1 MLSSMKLLPVGDGRT
16 YIDLGKVTAKVHVP
30 GAKYYKSENEI
41 WVRKE
46 ARCPAGQ
53 VISEQEAFMAFMN
66 AGRFREAGENFPKL
80 FADGAKVEVEIER
93 SVTPSPPKKWP
104 IFRFAA
110 GAALLILAGVY
121 IGLIVTGTI
130 SASRQISVANL
141 VVIVVVLIIVAIL
154 IRPQV
159 LSNVQ
164 EFGLGGLNIKLKQQQ
179 ERLEGLE
186 NTQDDHTKDLA
197 DHTKDLAEIQFI
209 LASLVTTSERKH
221 LNKLA
226 DHTATNYRYSDA
238 LLRELRRLR
247 DIGLIKQKMDPQ
259 GNKDRI
265 GELRR
270 VPQPFD
276 LGSYLDI
283 TPRGNEYISRI
294 NEAEASAGSP
304 ARPDGANG

>member
-46 ARCPAGQ
+46 TRCPAGQ
-53 VISEQEAFMAFMN
+53 VISEREAFMAFMN
-66 AGRFREAGENFPKL
+66 AGRFKEAGENFPKL
-80 FADGAKVEVEIER
+80 FADGAKVKVEIER
-93 SVTPSPPKKWP
+93 SVTPPPPKKWP

-110 GAALLILAGVY
+110 VATLLILAGVY

-130 SASRQISVANL
+130 SASRQISIANL

-154 IRPQV
+154 IWPQV
-159 LSNVQ
+159 LGSVQ
-164 EFGLGGLNIKLKQQQ
+164 EFGVGGLNIKLAGQVQ
-179 ERLEGLE
+179 EIKATTEG
-186 NTQDDHTKDLA
+186 HTKDLA

-226 DHTATNYRYSDA
+226 DGTATNYRYSNA

-265 GELRR
+265 GKLRR
-270 VPQPFD
+270 VQQPFD

-283 TPRGNEYISRI
+283 TPRGNEYITRI

>member
-1 MLSSMKLLPVGDGRT
+1 MKLLPVGDGRM

-30 GAKYYKSENEI
+30 GAKYYKSEDEI
-41 WVRKE
+41 WVRKDS
-46 ARCPAGQ
+46 RRPAGQ

-93 SVTPSPPKKWP
+93 SVTPSPPNKWP

-110 GAALLILAGVY
+110 GAALLILVGAY

-141 VVIVVVLIIVAIL
+141 VVIVVGLVIVAIL

-164 EFGLGGLNIKLKQQQ
+164 EFGVGGLSVKLQGQIKELKETQ
-179 ERLEGLE
+179 ENHTE
-186 NTQDDHTKDLA
+186 NLND
-197 DHTKDLAEIQFI
+197 IQLI
-209 LASLVTTSERKH
+209 LASLVTASERKH

-226 DHTATNYRYSDA
+226 DHTATNYRYTDA
-238 LLRELRRLR
+238 LLRELRRIR
-247 DIGLIKQKMDPQ
+247 DIGLIEQKMDPQ

-265 GELRR
+265 GKLRR

-276 LGSYLDI
+276 LGSYLYI
-283 TPRGNEYISRI
+283 TPRGKEYIKRI

>member
-16 YIDLGKVTAKVHVP
+16 YIDLGKITAKVHVP
-30 GAKYYKSENEI
+30 GAKYYKSEDEI

-46 ARCPAGQ
+46 SRRPAGQ

-80 FADGAKVEVEIER
+80 FADGAKVEVVIER
-93 SVTPSPPKKWP
+93 PVTSAQPKKWP

-110 GAALLILAGVY
+110 GAALLILVGVY
-121 IGLIVTGTI
+121 IGLIITGTI
-130 SASRQISVANL
+130 SASRQISVTNL
-141 VVIVVVLIIVAIL
+141 VVILVVLIIVAIL

-164 EFGLGGLNIKLKQQQ
+164 EFGLGGLNIKLQGQIK
-179 ERLEGLE
+179 ELKE
-186 NTQDDHTKDLA
+186 TTA
-197 DHTKDLAEIQFI
+197 DHTENLNDIQLI

-226 DHTATNYRYSDA
+226 NRTAINYRYSDV

-247 DIGLIKQKMDPQ
+247 DIGLIEQKMDPQ
-259 GNKDRI
+259 GNKGRI
-265 GELRR
+265 GKLRH

-276 LGSYLDI
+276 LRSYVAI
-283 TPRGNEYISRI
+283 TPRGEEYIKRI

>member
-1 MLSSMKLLPVGDGRT
+1 
-16 YIDLGKVTAKVHVP
+16 
-30 GAKYYKSENEI
+30 
-41 WVRKE
+41 
-46 ARCPAGQ
+46 
-53 VISEQEAFMAFMN
+53 MAFMN

-80 FADGAKVEVEIER
+80 FADGAKVEVVIER
-93 SVTPSPPKKWP
+93 PVTPSQPKKWP
-104 IFRFAA
+104 IYRFAA
-110 GAALLILAGVY
+110 GATLLILVGVY

-130 SASRQISVANL
+130 SASRQISVTNL
-141 VVIVVVLIIVAIL
+141 VVILVALIIVAIL

-164 EFGLGGLNIKLKQQQ
+164 EFGLGGLNIKLQGQLKELKETQ
-179 ERLEGLE
+179 E
-186 NTQDDHTKDLA
+186 DHTENLND
-197 DHTKDLAEIQFI
+197 IQLI

-226 DHTATNYRYSDA
+226 DRTATNYRYSDA

-247 DIGLIKQKMDPQ
+247 DIGLIEQKMDPQ

-265 GELRR
+265 GKLRR

-276 LGSYLDI
+276 LGSYVDI
-283 TPRGNEYISRI
+283 TPRGNEYIRRI

-304 ARPDGANG
+304 ARRDGANG